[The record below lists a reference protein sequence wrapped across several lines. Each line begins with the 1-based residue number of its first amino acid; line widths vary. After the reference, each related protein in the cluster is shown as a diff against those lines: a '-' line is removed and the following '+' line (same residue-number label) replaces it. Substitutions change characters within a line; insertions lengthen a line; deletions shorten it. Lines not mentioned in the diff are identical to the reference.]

1 MALRC
6 MIYQLPAAPLP
17 PSLFAEAGDGPARC
31 GKRKLERERSDPEAC
46 REEKMEK
53 KDIEELRARVPC
65 AAVLEKAGFAIDLK
79 ESTRKAV
86 KYRRGDDIV
95 IVIHEGRGW
104 FDPLSDAKG
113 DVFSLVEHLKGIPFV
128 EVLDHVASLVGF
140 VPKEPVWTRRSR
152 ERDLDLGI
160 PDRWRGQRSPWR
172 SSMTWRYLRDE
183 RGLPETVLRAAIQQD
198 RLREGPRGSMWA
210 AHVDD
215 GGAVTGWEERGP
227 EWRGFASGG
236 GKVLFGLGPIGA
248 IRLCVTEAAID
259 AMSLAALEELRSD
272 SLYLST
278 GGGWAPATEAALRRL
293 ASRPGTLLVAATDN
307 NAQGEVY
314 AGRIEAIAVA
324 ATCGYERLAP
334 AHEDWNEE
342 LHAFRGRERDG

>member
-1 MALRC
+1 
-6 MIYQLPAAPLP
+6 
-17 PSLFAEAGDGPARC
+17 
-31 GKRKLERERSDPEAC
+31 
-46 REEKMEK
+46 MEK
-53 KDIEELRARVPC
+53 NEVEELRDRVQC
-65 AAVLEKAGFAIDLK
+65 AAVLEQAEFAIDQK
-79 ESTRKAV
+79 QSTRKAI

-140 VPKEPVWTRRSR
+140 APKEPVWTRRSR
-152 ERDLDLGI
+152 EREPDLGI
-160 PDRWRGQRSPWR
+160 PDRWRVRCSPWR
-172 SSMTWRYLRDE
+172 NSMTWRYLLDE
-183 RGLPETVLRAAIQQD
+183 RGLPEAVIRAAIQQD
-198 RLREGPRGSMWA
+198 RLRAGPRGSMWA

-215 GGAVTGWEERGP
+215 DGAVTGWEERGP

-236 GKVLFGLGPIGA
+236 AKILFRLGPIGA

-259 AMSLAALEELRSD
+259 AMSLAAIEELRSD

-278 GGGWAPATEAALRRL
+278 GGGWAPATEAAIRALV
-293 ASRPGTLLVAATDN
+293 ARPNVQLVAATDN

-324 ATCGYERLAP
+324 ANCGYERLAP
-334 AHEDWNEE
+334 AHEDWNDDLRAMKKEE
-342 LHAFRGRERDG
+342 EERRGEKETGLPHARRPRQG

>member
-1 MALRC
+1 M
-6 MIYQLPAAPLP
+6 
-17 PSLFAEAGDGPARC
+17 
-31 GKRKLERERSDPEAC
+31 
-46 REEKMEK
+46 EKM
-53 KDIEELRARVPC
+53 DIEELKERVPC

-86 KYRRGDDIV
+86 KYRRGDNII
-95 IVIHEGRGW
+95 IVIHDGKGW
-104 FDPLSDAKG
+104 FDALSDAKG
-113 DVFSLVEHLKGIPFV
+113 DVFSLVEHLDDIGFA
-128 EVLDHVASLVGF
+128 EVLQRVSELVGF
-140 VPKEPVWTRRSR
+140 VPSEPVWTRRSR
-152 ERDLDLGI
+152 ERDPDRGI
-160 PDRWRGQRSPWR
+160 PDRWSDRRRPWR

-183 RGLPETVLRAAIQQD
+183 RGLPEAVLRAAIQQD

-215 GGAVTGWEERGP
+215 DGVVTGWEERGQ

-236 GKVLFGLGPIGA
+236 GKVLFRLGPIDA

-259 AMSLAALEELRSD
+259 AMSLAAIDNLRFD

-278 GGGWAPATEAALRRL
+278 GGGWAPATEAAIRAL
-293 ASRPGTLLVAATDN
+293 AARPNVRLVAATDN

-314 AGRIEAIAVA
+314 AGRIEAITVA
-324 ATCGYERLAP
+324 ANCGYERRAP

-342 LHAFRGRERDG
+342 LRAFRRRERDG